1 MNHFIGHLHTVLI
14 HKKEVYILCKKC
26 GIPMQGICH
35 DLSKFYFQ
43 EFLPGVKYW
52 TGDASPQVGERKDLG
67 YSEAWLHH
75 KGRNKHHIEYW
86 YDWNAIETPVI
97 PYKYAVEMLCDHI
110 AAGQVYKGKEWTK
123 EYPLEYWNEI
133 ETNRNLFNPKTEKF
147 VTAIKEEIA
156 NQGIDKIINKKHL
169 KKQYEKYC
177 R

>member
-35 DLSKFYFQ
+35 DLSKFSSQ

-75 KGRNKHHIEYW
+75 KGRNKHHFEYW
-86 YDWNAIETPVI
+86 TDYVEGKGVCAIQMPN
-97 PYKYAVEMLCDHI
+97 KWFVEMVCDRI
-110 AAGQVYKGKEWTK
+110 AACKVYLGDKYTDSSA
-123 EYPLEYWNEI
+123 LEYYYKARSNYLINEKTAYDL
-133 ETNRNLFNPKTEKF
+133 ETVLKF
-147 VTAIKEEIA
+147 LALNGEDKTAIYLKE
-156 NQGIDKIINKKHL
+156 NYINNK
-169 KKQYEKYC
+169 
-177 R
+177 